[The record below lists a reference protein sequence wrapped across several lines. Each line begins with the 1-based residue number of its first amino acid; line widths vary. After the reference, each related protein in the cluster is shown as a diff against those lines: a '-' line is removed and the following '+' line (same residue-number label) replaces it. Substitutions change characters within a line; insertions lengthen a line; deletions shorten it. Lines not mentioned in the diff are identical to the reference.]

1 MVQDEQFE
9 SSDVQPDRSHPLTPP
24 RGMVVPPEVINA
36 LYARAAARLER
47 LKRETTVRTYVEA
60 GRILIEELYG
70 GDISAYRRRGRKV
83 ISLRAFSTRE
93 DVVFSPAVL
102 SRAVTVYELSLSM
115 TEADLYS
122 HSIEALI
129 ARAQA
134 PELGTDEHIALDQVE
149 VPRPGGVGTGAAV
162 GAGAEDADLS
172 LEITPPKSS
181 VVGATQLDLAEIEKV
196 EREVAALLRT
206 LRVCAMDGETPG
218 QNVVDVVDELM
229 RALVRVRGL
238 VG

>member
-83 ISLRAFSTRE
+83 ISLRAFSARE

-149 VPRPGGVGTGAAV
+149 VPRPGG
-162 GAGAEDADLS
+162 AGALPADDLS

-181 VVGATQLDLAEIEKV
+181 VVGGTQLDLAEIEKV
-196 EREVAALLRT
+196 ERDVATLLRT

-218 QNVVDVVDELM
+218 QSVVDAVDELM